1 MAIQI
6 IKHGKQI
13 FKAICPICGCEFS
26 YQSEDLKED
35 CFHNHY
41 VHCPDCKHAVSHDY
55 EAKKKSLE
63 DDITWRFPKSGE
75 SDQKEVD
82 KNKRFYIDY
91 LTPEMSN
98 WPQCETCPNKPDPN
112 KLVFGDTPCTWCLKN
127 KPYCFTG
134 DNFSS
139 NYTGG
144 SYQTNINEQ
153 SAYYTINKDK

>member
-26 YQSEDLKED
+26 YQSEDLNED

-63 DDITWRFPKSGE
+63 DDISWRFPKPGE
-75 SDQKEVD
+75 SIPCDQKELD

-91 LTPEMSN
+91 PTPQMSN
-98 WPQCETCPNKPDPN
+98 WPEC
-112 KLVFGDTPCTWCLKN
+112 
-127 KPYCFTG
+127 
-134 DNFSS
+134 
-139 NYTGG
+139 
-144 SYQTNINEQ
+144 
-153 SAYYTINKDK
+153 